1 MVRRPRRGAS
11 RLGCL
16 FTLLLLVAAGY
27 FGRDVAPM
35 YIHYYQFRD
44 AMLQEANFAQH
55 NTDVDIARR
64 LQAVADSLG
73 LPDPAGAV
81 QIRRTDAGI
90 SIGSTYVEPVV
101 LPGYA
106 THITF
111 TPHAERT
118 F

>member
-1 MVRRPRRGAS
+1 MVRRPPHGAT

-16 FTLLLLVAAGY
+16 FALLLLVAAAY
-27 FGRDVAPM
+27 FARDVAPI
-35 YIHYYQFRD
+35 YVHYYQFRD
-44 AMLQEANFAQH
+44 AMTQEANFAQH
-55 NTDVDIARR
+55 HTDADIAGR

-101 LPGYA
+101 LPGYS
-106 THITF
+106 TQITF

>member
-1 MVRRPRRGAS
+1 MVKRAPRGAT

-16 FTLLLLVAAGY
+16 FMLLLLVAAAY
-27 FGRDVAPM
+27 FGRDVGPI
-35 YIHYYQFRD
+35 YLHYYQFRD
-44 AMLQEANFAQH
+44 AMTQEANFAQAH
-55 NTDVDIARR
+55 TDADIAGR

-81 QIRRTDAGI
+81 QIQRTATGI
-90 SIGSTYVEPVV
+90 SIASTYIEPVD
-101 LPGYA
+101 LPGYS

>member
-1 MVRRPRRGAS
+1 MVRWARRGAT

-16 FTLLLLVAAGY
+16 FALLLLVAVAY
-27 FGRDVAPM
+27 FGRDVAPI
-35 YIHYYQFRD
+35 YVHYYQFRD
-44 AMLQEANFAQH
+44 AMTQQANFAQAH
-55 NTDVDIARR
+55 TDADIAGR
-64 LQAVADSLG
+64 LQALADSLG

-81 QIRRTDAGI
+81 QIQRTDAGI
-90 SIGSTYVEPVV
+90 SISSTYSEPVD
-101 LPGYA
+101 LPGYS